1 VAEGLFARGVEGLA
15 KGKASGS
22 GKRIFVRRTNCS
34 ESWGSKAHLMYT
46 RVGMEWADWNC
57 FRFRVSESDAHR
69 VCRVAH
75 RVSRDAVPFPKSRA
89 VTGSWEALVL

>member
-1 VAEGLFARGVEGLA
+1 MAERLFARAVEGLA

-34 ESWGSKAHLMYT
+34 GSWGSKAHLMYK

-57 FRFRVSESDAHR
+57 FRSRVSGSFSSDVKLKMHPVR
-69 VCRVAH
+69 
-75 RVSRDAVPFPKSRA
+75 
-89 VTGSWEALVL
+89 GW

>member
-1 VAEGLFARGVEGLA
+1 VAERLFARAVEGLA

-34 ESWGSKAHLMYT
+34 GSWGSKAHLMCK

-57 FRFRVSESDAHR
+57 FCFRVSESLNFE
-69 VCRVAH
+69 
-75 RVSRDAVPFPKSRA
+75 VSHD
-89 VTGSWEALVL
+89 T